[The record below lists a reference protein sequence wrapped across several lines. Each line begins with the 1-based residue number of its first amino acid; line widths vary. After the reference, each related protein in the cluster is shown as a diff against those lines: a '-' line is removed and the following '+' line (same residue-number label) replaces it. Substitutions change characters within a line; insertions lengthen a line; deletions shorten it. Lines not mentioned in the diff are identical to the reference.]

1 MKAALR
7 RQEKAKKEKKAFEM
21 NVVMHDIFEYLLLP
35 QTRVLACVLTLA
47 CFNSACSTFKLAATL
62 GEEAFTKH
70 DAQGGHTTTNGGAHY
85 ARATAAEPKP
95 SADHHPPTTTE
106 PSGLA
111 HPHRADSAQPN
122 ACK

>member
-1 MKAALR
+1 MKAAFR

-21 NVVMHDIFEYLLLP
+21 NGVMPDIFEYLLLP
-35 QTRVLACVLTLA
+35 RVLAKMLTLN
-47 CFNSACSTFKLAATL
+47 CFNSARACSTFKLAATL

-95 SADHHPPTTTE
+95 SADHPPTTAE
-106 PSGLA
+106 P
-111 HPHRADSAQPN
+111 AQPN

>member
-35 QTRVLACVLTLA
+35 RVLACVLTPN
-47 CFNSACSTFKLAATL
+47 CFNSARACSTFKLAATL
-62 GEEAFTKH
+62 GEEAFKH

-95 SADHHPPTTTE
+95 SADHPPTTE
-106 PSGLA
+106 P
-111 HPHRADSAQPN
+111 AQPN